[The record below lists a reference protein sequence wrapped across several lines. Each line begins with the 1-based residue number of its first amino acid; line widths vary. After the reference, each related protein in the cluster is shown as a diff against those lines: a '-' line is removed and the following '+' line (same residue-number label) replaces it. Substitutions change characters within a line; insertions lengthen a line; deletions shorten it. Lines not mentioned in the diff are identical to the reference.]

1 MTDYRDLANRDFA
14 EQRRREGRELEERE
28 AEFARAKRQRQ
39 REERRT
45 QRNEIGELC
54 DELRAEIAAVQA
66 DVAARHE
73 VIIGAAG
80 EALGQT
86 EAKILDHVSDAIRK
100 VQNELFGTVERR
112 FGELMGRLD
121 AFMPERPRPKDFKF
135 AGERDDGGP
144 LDLPNPLPRRGLN

>member
-1 MTDYRDLANRDFA
+1 MSDYRDLRNRDYD
-14 EQRRREGRELEERE
+14 EQRRREGEELEER
-28 AEFARAKRQRQ
+28 AREFERAKRQRQ
-39 REERRT
+39 RSE
-45 QRNEIGELC
+45 QREQHDAIDALRN
-54 DELRAEIAAVQA
+54 ELRAEIAAMRS

-86 EAKILDHVSDAIRK
+86 QAEILDHTRDAVAK
-100 VQNELFGTVERR
+100 VQNELFGLVERR

-135 AGERDDGGP
+135 AGERDEDGP